1 MINFKGFFYFK
12 NFPYICRMKTSKGDI
27 LICSTNKIY
36 GMEQN
41 LIVGDKYKVLDT
53 IEMAEKVILDLL
65 HVNTNS
71 RVGLFDDKCFIPIDV
86 YREFQ
91 LRKILE

>member
-1 MINFKGFFYFK
+1 
-12 NFPYICRMKTSKGDI
+12 MKTQKGDV
-27 LICSTNKIY
+27 LICSTNRLY

-53 IEMAEKVILDLL
+53 YEMVEKVILDLL

-71 RVGLFDDKCFIPIDV
+71 RVGLFDDRGFIPLEV

>member
-1 MINFKGFFYFK
+1 
-12 NFPYICRMKTSKGDI
+12 MKTSKGDI
-27 LICSTNKIY
+27 LICSTNKLY

-71 RVGLFDDKCFIPIDV
+71 RVGLFDDRGFIPLEV

>member
-1 MINFKGFFYFK
+1 
-12 NFPYICRMKTSKGDI
+12 MKTAKGDI
-27 LICSTNKIY
+27 LICSTNKLH

-41 LIVGDKYKVLDT
+41 LIVGDKYKVLDI
-53 IEMAEKVILDLL
+53 IEMFEKVILDLL

-71 RVGLFDDKCFIPIDV
+71 RVGLFDDRCFITLEV

-91 LRKILE
+91 IRKILE

>member
-1 MINFKGFFYFK
+1 
-12 NFPYICRMKTSKGDI
+12 MKTQKGDV
-27 LICSTNKIY
+27 LICSTNRLY

-71 RVGLFDDKCFIPIDV
+71 RVGLFDDKCFIPLDIW
-86 YREFQ
+86 REFQ

>member
-1 MINFKGFFYFK
+1 
-12 NFPYICRMKTSKGDI
+12 MKTQKGDV
-27 LICSTNKIY
+27 LICSTNRLY

-71 RVGLFDDKCFIPIDV
+71 RVGLFDDRGFIPLEV

>member
-1 MINFKGFFYFK
+1 
-12 NFPYICRMKTSKGDI
+12 MKTSKGDI
-27 LICSTNKIY
+27 LICSTNKLY

-53 IEMAEKVILDLL
+53 IEMAEKVILDLI
-65 HVNTNS
+65 HVDTNS
-71 RVGLFDDKCFIPIDV
+71 RVGLFDDKNFIPLDV
-86 YREFQ
+86 WREFQ

>member
-1 MINFKGFFYFK
+1 
-12 NFPYICRMKTSKGDI
+12 MKTQKGDI
-27 LICSTNKIY
+27 LICSTNRLY
-36 GMEQN
+36 GMDQN
-41 LIVGDKYKVLDT
+41 LIVGDKYKVLDI

-65 HVNTNS
+65 HINTNS
-71 RVGLFDDKCFIPIDV
+71 RVGLFDDKNFIPLEV

>member
-1 MINFKGFFYFK
+1 
-12 NFPYICRMKTSKGDI
+12 MKTSKGDI
-27 LICSTNKIY
+27 LICSTNKLY

-53 IEMAEKVILDLL
+53 IEMAEKFILDLL
-65 HVNTNS
+65 HLNTNS
-71 RVGLFDDKCFIPIDV
+71 RVGLFDDKHFIPLDIW
-86 YREFQ
+86 REFQ